1 MAYGIDWEGPI
12 PEEIETLEEVHV
24 PDITCPLQSSADLA
38 ELSAID
44 PLRESDNY
52 GIEIFLETKH
62 FVYSKIQQFQQQV
75 RYVSPLTMNRNL
87 DLYFDLHTIVQNR
100 RNSNS
105 NFNNKILKV
114 KCFFTTVLYIKIH
127 IQEVESSM
135 LKQ

>member
-24 PDITCPLQSSADLA
+24 PDIICPLQSPADLA

-62 FVYSKIQQFQQQV
+62 FVYSKIQHLQQ
-75 RYVSPLTMNRNL
+75 
-87 DLYFDLHTIVQNR
+87 
-100 RNSNS
+100 
-105 NFNNKILKV
+105 
-114 KCFFTTVLYIKIH
+114 
-127 IQEVESSM
+127 
-135 LKQ
+135 